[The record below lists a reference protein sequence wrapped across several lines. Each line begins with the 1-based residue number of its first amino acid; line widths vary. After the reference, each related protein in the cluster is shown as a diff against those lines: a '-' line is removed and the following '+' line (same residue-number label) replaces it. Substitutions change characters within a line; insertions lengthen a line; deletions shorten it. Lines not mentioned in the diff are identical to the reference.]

1 MKNLNKNYAYYNVH
15 YIKDLRDL
23 VNMRCEMYP
32 NTPVFS
38 LKHLPA
44 ILGSTVSSGTGGW
57 YDVMPE
63 TYRNDII
70 KLGSGLLKIWNDN
83 SSNKDVT
90 PRIAILSETRYEWYV
105 SFGAVTNGLG
115 IVIPLDRMLHGD
127 ELVSMF
133 ERAEINM
140 VIYSGK
146 YETTVNSVKGACPS
160 LIAAV
165 RMDEIKSPE
174 TSVTSKEIYDLRDV
188 MNMTSDYEEYKNLK
202 INPSEVG
209 MLLFTSGTTSK
220 SKIVM
225 LSQQNICS
233 DIMSMFQMCDIGG
246 DTFLTVLPLHHTY
259 ECTCGFL
266 GQVFSGST
274 VAVGDGLS
282 RFTNDLLLANPTCL
296 CIVPAILEKF
306 YSKIDKKLNE
316 SSFKRFT
323 FKAALALSK
332 LLLRFN
338 IDVRRKLFKSIHDN
352 FGGNLRLVFMGGAP
366 CDSSVVEFFNDIG
379 ITVLQGYGLTE
390 CAPLIAVNRDCFH
403 KNNSAG
409 ITAVGCEIK
418 VFNPDLDGNG
428 ELIVKGNNVF
438 LGYYGDE
445 EATRSVFDSNG
456 YFHTGDIGHI
466 DSDGFIYI
474 TGRMKNVIIA
484 KNGKNVFPEELEFLI
499 NKSPYICECIV
510 SGEEDKSKNDLYI
523 KATVFPDY
531 EAVNEKFGRKPS
543 AEELKTLI
551 DDEISKVNMRLENF
565 QKIKKTELRETEFA
579 KSSTHKIKRY
589 VS

>member
-1 MKNLNKNYAYYNVH
+1 MKNSNKNYAYYKVH

-32 NTPVFS
+32 DTPVFT
-38 LKHLPA
+38 LKHQPS
-44 ILGSTVSSGTGGW
+44 ILDSAVSTGKNGW
-57 YDVMPE
+57 YDIKPE

-70 KLGSGLLKIWNDN
+70 KLGSGLLKIWNESN
-83 SSNKDVT
+83 PNKDT
-90 PRIAILSETRYEWYV
+90 LPRIAILSETRYEWYV

-115 IVIPLDRMLHGD
+115 IVIPLDRMLHAD

-146 YETTVNSVKGACPS
+146 YEQIVNNIKEACPS
-160 LIAAV
+160 LVAAV
-165 RMDEIKSPE
+165 RMDEPKSSDNAVSSNR
-174 TSVTSKEIYDLRDV
+174 TYDLRTV

-233 DIMSMFQMCDIGG
+233 DIMSMFQMCNMCG

-282 RFTNDLLLANPTCL
+282 RFTNDLLLAKPTCL

-306 YSKIDKKLNE
+306 YSKIEKKLNE
-316 SSFKRFT
+316 SAFKRFT
-323 FKAALALSK
+323 FKSALSLSK
-332 LLLRFN
+332 FLLNFN
-338 IDVRRKLFKSIHDN
+338 IDIRRKLFKSIHDN

-366 CDSSVVEFFNDIG
+366 CDSSIVKFFNDIG

-390 CAPLIAVNRDCFH
+390 CAPLIAVNRDCYH
-403 KNNSAG
+403 KNDSAG

-418 VFNPDLDGNG
+418 VFNPDLEGNG

-445 EATRSVFDSNG
+445 EATRAVFDSNG

-466 DSDGFIYI
+466 DSDGFVYI
-474 TGRMKNVIIA
+474 TGRLKNVIIA

-510 SGEEDKSKNDLYI
+510 SAYNDEAKNDLYI
-523 KATVFPDY
+523 KATVFPDF
-531 EAVNEKFGRKPS
+531 EAVNDKFGYNPT
-543 AEELKTLI
+543 EDELKSLI
-551 DDEISKVNMRLENF
+551 NDEISKVNMRLENF
-565 QKIKKTELRETEFA
+565 QKIKKTELRDTEFA